1 MTPEAYVEASW
12 EYDRQI
18 EVRARSDDRRHRRDR
33 TSRRWSALAC
43 PAYRWRHRRGL
54 NRRRRVR
61 CRGAETASSRP
72 RERMTI
78 GWARV
83 RKDTPAAALRSPCA
97 DPLGAGG
104 RVVSRRLVRT
114 SMAGGRRD
122 TLRALEIASGDCLS
136 RRRAG

>member
-1 MTPEAYVEASW
+1 MIGVIGA
-12 EYDRQI
+12 I
-18 EVRARSDDRRHRRDR
+18 
-33 TSRRWSALAC
+33 ALAAAGAHW
-43 PAYRWRHRRGL
+43 PALLIGWRHRRGL

-122 TLRALEIASGDCLS
+122 TLRALEIASG
-136 RRRAG
+136 